1 MVRAGFVSEG
11 PGDLCAPYSVFLLPE
26 EFNGTYAPLAIT
38 ASGVNVRREPTLAS
52 PVIEQ
57 LDYDIV
63 AQGTEGSQPAQ
74 PGEFDGVYEWY
85 QIKTPRGQLGWV
97 LSKYAGDAGSRRFCF
112 TIEDGQWKLSAWA
125 VGD

>member
-1 MVRAGFVSEG
+1 MGFVSQG
-11 PGDLCAPYSVFLLPE
+11 PGDLSAPYFVFLLPE
-26 EFNGTYAPLAIT
+26 EFNGSYAPLVIT
-38 ASGVNVRREPTLAS
+38 AAEVNVRREPRLAS

-57 LDYDIV
+57 LDHDVV
-63 AQGTEGSQPAQ
+63 AQGSKVSQPAE
-74 PGEFDGVYEWY
+74 PGKFDGVYEWY

-97 LSKYAGDAGSRRFCF
+97 LSKYTGSVGSRRFCF